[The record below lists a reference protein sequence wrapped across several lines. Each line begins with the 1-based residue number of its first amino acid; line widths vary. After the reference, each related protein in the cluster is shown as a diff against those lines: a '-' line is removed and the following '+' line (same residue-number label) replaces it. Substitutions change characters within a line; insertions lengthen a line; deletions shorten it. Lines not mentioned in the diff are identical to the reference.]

1 MANKV
6 CGNKIYSGNY
16 TEFSVIAELR
26 CMGGRWGC
34 RRGEKLT
41 KDCSKKQAHDES
53 LLSELEL

>member
-16 TEFSVIAELR
+16 TEFIAELR